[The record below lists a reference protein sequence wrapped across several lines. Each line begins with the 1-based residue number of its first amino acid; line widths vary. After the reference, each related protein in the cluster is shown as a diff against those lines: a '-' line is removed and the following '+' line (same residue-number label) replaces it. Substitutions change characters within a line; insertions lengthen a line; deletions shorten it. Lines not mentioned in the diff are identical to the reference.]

1 MSILAEAS
9 SFASRIGNLL
19 LDEPD
24 RHGVA
29 IKLSVARLDGGDD
42 DEDRVQHPQD
52 RQKGEPDQD
61 QTKDHRDAVVDE
73 HRDLE
78 VDRFFAVRIDLG
90 RVVAFG
96 QPDDERSEQVPW
108 EMKKNAEQRAGVT
121 QNIPGTDISRGDG
134 RRSYAHRWR
143 GK

>member
-24 RHGVA
+24 RHWVT

-42 DEDRVQHPQD
+42 DEDRVQHPKD
-52 RQKGEPDQD
+52 RQKGEPNQD
-61 QTKDHRDAVVDE
+61 QTKDHRDPVVDG

-78 VDRFFAVRIDLG
+78 VED
-90 RVVAFG
+90 VAG
-96 QPDDERSEQVPW
+96 
-108 EMKKNAEQRAGVT
+108 
-121 QNIPGTDISRGDG
+121 G
-134 RRSYAHRWR
+134 RRSGVRNQTQAPIIAASYHDRKRLMMSSWST
-143 GK
+143 